1 MAHALYFGHCTALS
15 QALDEGSIRWAGCV
29 RNAEYLGLI
38 DSSSSPAAMRDG
50 SVKGAGNVGRGG
62 VKQFLGEWAAR
73 RLVADP
79 RGCAPPVVYEA
90 EGEGDA
96 WSDIDDSESDSD
108 SESEF
113 SDERGDYEYGNGDDA
128 MREDWDNYNEDAE
141 NRSDRSDR
149 SDTDGSLETLVD
161 DDYTSLYA
169 TSARFGKRKDMEMDV
184 DDVDDADDVEVGR
197 LDNGVREE
205 IERMATEQEVRGD
218 TQRGRSRTRVRP
230 RAPSPSPPGRG
241 RTLCRAF

>member
-96 WSDIDDSESDSD
+96 WSLVANTAASGASACSTIIH
-108 SESEF
+108 
-113 SDERGDYEYGNGDDA
+113 GA
-128 MREDWDNYNEDAE
+128 A
-141 NRSDRSDR
+141 
-149 SDTDGSLETLVD
+149 GSG
-161 DDYTSLYA
+161 
-169 TSARFGKRKDMEMDV
+169 F
-184 DDVDDADDVEVGR
+184 
-197 LDNGVREE
+197 
-205 IERMATEQEVRGD
+205 QE
-218 TQRGRSRTRVRP
+218 
-230 RAPSPSPPGRG
+230 
-241 RTLCRAF
+241 